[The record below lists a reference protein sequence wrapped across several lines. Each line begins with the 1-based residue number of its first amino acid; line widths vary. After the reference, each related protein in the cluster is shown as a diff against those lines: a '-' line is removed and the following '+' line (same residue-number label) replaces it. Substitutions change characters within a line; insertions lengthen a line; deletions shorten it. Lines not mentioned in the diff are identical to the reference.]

1 MNAPFDQAEALA
13 LAREIGTGA
22 AAERYAMT
30 VRDFANAIGVA
41 VTKKDGGRI
50 GAEKSRGRPRGP
62 SAHTV
67 TSKWRKR

>member
-1 MNAPFDQAEALA
+1 MTLAFDQTEALA

-22 AAERYAMT
+22 AAERYGMT
-30 VRDFANAIGVA
+30 VRDFANTVGLA

-67 TSKWRKR
+67 TSKWRRR